1 MKKTLI
7 IIAILS
13 ISLHGFSQKKSVV
26 DSTKSDSLTMD
37 TPILSIADMERLN
50 TVIMKQF
57 DLTENSKYL
66 IILKELQAIIAEGQ
80 KKFKPPVKK

>member
-7 IIAILS
+7 IIAFLS
-13 ISLHGFSQKKSVV
+13 IGLFSYGQNKTTNDPIKPDSVTV
-26 DSTKSDSLTMD
+26 D

-66 IILKELQAIIAEGQ
+66 IILKELQAIIADGQ